1 MTYFYLIVPKQ
12 LALHPQTEGHTA
24 ALAWQ
29 VSRSKL
35 SFHPGKLPSGFA
47 KDYARDC
54 QSLVRNKVT
63 GKPIPDVDVSEL
75 TQRVGPSG
83 QLLRFRE
90 WELSEGLCAILVV
103 VSEPM
108 MVTLWDHIQGAIS
121 RIQRIC
127 VASGE
132 AGWELL
138 DPTSLSGDDYVS
150 IHFQTETSTKPYA
163 GDCCRITS
171 FKPKKF
177 VQTKPTTAEL
187 SSLITAS
194 SHRLGA
200 MQERLQMVYDPQR
213 ASNERPSA
221 CCDMFAG
228 CCGIAV
234 GGLLANSQVL
244 GHHTSTN
251 IGTGA
256 LGVIKG
262 LSDVRK
268 GYLGLCAAMTAKA
281 KKDAEKA
288 GETEKANKKQQRSI
302 DGGAVRG
309 LAYRGHLAKRAAV
322 NQGTAGAREPLLV
335 EGTDSG
341 GLT

>member
-1 MTYFYLIVPKQ
+1 MTYFYLIVPKH
-12 LALHPQTEGHTA
+12 LALYPQTEGHTA

-35 SFHPGKLPSGFA
+35 SFHPGKLPPGFA

-63 GKPIPDVDVSEL
+63 GKSIPDVDVSEL
-75 TQRVGPSG
+75 THRVGPSG

-138 DPTSLSGDDYVS
+138 DPTSLSGNDYVS
-150 IHFQTETSTKPYA
+150 VHFQPKPPLSHMPE
-163 GDCCRITS
+163 IVVES
-171 FKPKKF
+171 PPSSPK
-177 VQTKPTTAEL
+177 
-187 SSLITAS
+187 SSSRQSLLPPSYQAS
-194 SHRLGA
+194 SPLRATAWAQCKSVCKWCTTLSEH
-200 MQERLQMVYDPQR
+200 QMKVHQ
-213 ASNERPSA
+213 A
-221 CCDMFAG
+221 CCDIFAG
-228 CCGIAV
+228 CCGIVV
-234 GGLLANSQVL
+234 GGLLANSQAL

-302 DGGAVRG
+302 DGDAVRG

-322 NQGTAGAREPLLV
+322 NQGTAGARELPLV